1 MSVHGIMT
9 AMEKRGKKMID
20 DELIK
25 QLESINNKIDKLIQK
40 LEDTEYPKSE
50 VSKNSPPTRIW
61 STRKMGKTTISH
73 NDDKC

>member
-9 AMEKRGKKMID
+9 VTEQRGKKMID
-20 DELIK
+20 AELIK
-25 QLESINNKIDKLIQK
+25 HLESINNKIDKLIEK
-40 LEDTEYPKSE
+40 LEDTEYPNSE

-61 STRKMGKTTISH
+61 STRKMGKTTISQ